1 MKTTSRLV
9 LAALCVLALSS
20 PVQAQVALSPQIA
33 DISLDGP
40 TTTHSFRLSNQ
51 AKLPMHVAVTVSNW
65 TMDVDGHV
73 TTTPSTAQSLDP
85 WVEINPTTF
94 TVNPGQS
101 QVVRY
106 AIRPALPLSPGE
118 HRAMVFFTEQP
129 TPRDPSKPA
138 TLRVYFRLGAA
149 IYAHVGPVRENGEV
163 RDIRADAHAA
173 VFTLH
178 NTGNATTRM
187 RGQYALW
194 TVAAYPET
202 ASIVADQLLPSF
214 QPPAGLLHYGKLPQ
228 DAVLPGADRRVNLA
242 FGHSPL
248 PPGRYVLR
256 AQGTLGATGI
266 DRTLRFDVAASPRR

>member
-1 MKTTSRLV
+1 MRTTYRRVLV
-9 LAALCVLALSS
+9 LLCGLVLWS
-20 PVQAQVALSPQIA
+20 PVRAQVALSPQIA
-33 DISLDGP
+33 DISLNGP

-73 TTTPSTAQSLDP
+73 TTIPSTAQSLDS

-94 TVNPGQS
+94 TVVPGES

-106 AIRPALPLSPGE
+106 AIRPALALSPGE

-129 TPRDPSKPA
+129 TPQDPSKPT

-149 IYAHVGPVRENGEV
+149 IYAHVGPVQEDGEV

-187 RGQYALW
+187 HGQYALW
-194 TVAAYPET
+194 TVAAYPAT
-202 ASIVADQLLPSF
+202 APLNEDQLQTSF
-214 QPPAGLLHYGKLPQ
+214 KPPNGLLHYGKLPQ
-228 DAVLPGADRRVNLA
+228 DAVLPGADRRVTLD

-248 PPGRYVLR
+248 PPGHYVLR
-256 AQGTLGATGI
+256 ARGTLGATVI
-266 DRTLRFDVAASPRR
+266 DRTLRFDVAASTRP